1 MSKQIV
7 FDKVSSDDP
16 GVVALAKASGNSPS
30 AVASA
35 VNQQRYRSAYNK
47 ARQEEMKVLRR
58 LVRENPELLTPKESK

>member
-16 GVVALAKASGNSPS
+16 GVVALAKASGNTAA

-47 ARQEEMKVLRR
+47 ARQEEMKLLRKVLRD
-58 LVRENPELLTPKESK
+58 NPELLMGKV